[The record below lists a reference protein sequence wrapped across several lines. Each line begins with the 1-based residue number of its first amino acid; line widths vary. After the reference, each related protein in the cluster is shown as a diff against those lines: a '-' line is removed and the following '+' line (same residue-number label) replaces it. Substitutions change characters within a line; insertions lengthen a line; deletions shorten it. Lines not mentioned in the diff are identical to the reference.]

1 MFGWS
6 LCFRRAY
13 ARAGIVSTMNASR
26 TPRGGRSASLVF
38 AALLA
43 LPGALGAQVI
53 VRVNPAPLALT
64 PPTGVLATPRFA
76 PSFGPALSTPLLTPR
91 YQAPAPLPQAQPR
104 AKAADPVGTAPNTPT
119 GEIPMPSQS
128 GPVDVPAT
136 PEELAFVAKAGAEL
150 ATLADD
156 AAAAKGLKASQ
167 MTGKDF
173 LDVIAEVHAR
183 CQATYKGYAPSPRA
197 YDAAI
202 AVQAEALRTMR
213 ALIAPEK
220 PLYDGVH
227 RALSV
232 WNVFN
237 QEMERVASESGT
249 VEAVAAEARLFAQQ
263 VEDSVGKQ

>member
-1 MFGWS
+1 MLS
-6 LCFRRAY
+6 A
-13 ARAGIVSTMNASR
+13 MKASR
-26 TPRGGRSASLVF
+26 MPRGGRRASLAF

-64 PPTGVLATPRFA
+64 PPTGVLSTPRFA
-76 PSFGPALSTPLLTPR
+76 PSFVPALSTPLLTPR
-91 YQAPAPLPQAQPR
+91 FQAPMPLPQALPR
-104 AKAADPVGTAPNTPT
+104 AKTADPVGTAPNTPT

-128 GPVDVPAT
+128 GPVDIPAT
-136 PEELAFVAKAGAEL
+136 PEELTFVAKASAEL

-173 LDVIAEVHAR
+173 LDILAEVRER
-183 CQATYKGYAPSPRA
+183 CRATYKGFAPTPRA
-197 YDAAI
+197 YAGAL
-202 AVQAEALRTMR
+202 AVQEQTERVVR
-213 ALIAPEK
+213 ALIDPSK
-220 PLYDGVH
+220 PLYDGIH

-237 QEMERVASESGT
+237 QEMERVASETGT
-249 VEAVAAEARLFAQQ
+249 VEAVEAEARLFAQQ